1 MGYIS
6 LTGNPITFTANRVNT
21 ISYLRLNGNTNQPG
35 TGDPSPTNIRPISGV
50 GEYHSNGYYTDIVVT
65 TNGVPKTYTIGPMNS
80 PLFDGDKLTWSG
92 GSTMEVVRKSGY
104 IESYI
109 QETLP
114 GKWIS
119 DRDVY
124 LPNKSPSLGAQ
135 VVYEL

>member
-6 LTGNPITFTANRVNT
+6 LTGNPIAFTANRANT
-21 ISYLRLNGNTNQPG
+21 ISSLVLNGKTTQSG
-35 TGDPSPTNIRPISGV
+35 TGDPSPTNIRPISGI
-50 GEYHSNGYYTDIVVT
+50 GEYRSNGYYTDIVVT
-65 TNGVPKTYTIGPMNS
+65 VNGVAKTYTIGPMS
-80 PLFDGDKLTWSG
+80 APLFDGDVLTWSG
-92 GSTMEVVRKSGY
+92 GSTVEVVRKSGY

>member
-1 MGYIS
+1 MSYTK
-6 LTGNPITFTANRVNT
+6 TGNPVELLHVVKNCITSL
-21 ISYLRLNGNTNQPG
+21 ILQGKTNQPG

-50 GEYHSNGYYTDIVVT
+50 GEYRSNGYYTDIVVT
-65 TNGVPKTYTIGPMNS
+65 TNGVPKTYTIGPMS
-80 PLFDGDKLTWSG
+80 APLFDGDKLTWSG
-92 GSTMEVVRKSGY
+92 GSTVEIVRKSGY